1 MLKKG
6 KKDKIFENLRKNVQ
20 KPGHILKKDR

>member
-6 KKDKIFENLRKNVQ
+6 KKDKIFENFRKNVQ
-20 KPGHILKKDR
+20 KSGHILKKDR